1 MPSLRHRHGPL
12 LLELD
17 LNRPL
22 VETEPEDPVGKL
34 RSRGRPRLKA
44 VLRALHEAGDDP
56 QVVGLIA
63 RVGDVTMPL
72 AIAQELRTAVAVF
85 AASGKPTVAWA
96 ETFGEAANGM
106 VPYVLATGFREI
118 WLQPSGDVGLIGV
131 AAEATFLRGA
141 LDKAGVEPQ
150 LEQRYEYKN
159 AADRVMR
166 THFTDAHR
174 ESADRL
180 AASTWETVAQAVATA
195 RKLAPEALQDMV
207 DTGPLSAAEALEAGL
222 VDSLG
227 YRDEVYAEMRR
238 RVGDEAQLRFA
249 DRWSPRRSAPQR
261 VKTAVTRRHA
271 PVVALV
277 EGHGAIVTGRSRR
290 MPFQGQVMGSD
301 TIAAALRA
309 ARDDDRVGAVV
320 FRVDSP
326 GGSYVASDTVWREVG
341 LTSAAGKPVVVSMGT
356 LAGSGGYFVACAAD
370 VIVAQPSTLT
380 GSIGVFGGKAVV
392 SGLTERFG
400 LTTDAVSRGRH
411 ARMFSTRVGF
421 TDDERTRLDRWLDA
435 VYADFVGKVAAGR
448 GMDRDAVHDIARGRV
463 WTGADAAGIG
473 LVDILGGLHDA
484 VRIARERAG
493 LASDAAVRPAV
504 HVPLLAR
511 LTPPTSSRD
520 PRAAAATH
528 LGGWGDRAAVA
539 SSLGL
544 PAAGPLSMPT
554 VSLR

>member
-1 MPSLRHRHGPL
+1 MTSLRHRRHPL

-22 VETEPEDPVGKL
+22 IETEPEDPVGKL

-63 RVGDVTMPL
+63 RLGDATMPL
-72 AIAQELRTAVAVF
+72 AIAQELRSAVAVF

-96 ETFGEAANGM
+96 ETFGETANGLA
-106 VPYVLATGFREI
+106 PYLLATGFPEI
-118 WLQPSGDVGLIGV
+118 WLQPSGDLGLIGV
-131 AAEATFLRGA
+131 AAEVTFLRGA

-166 THFTDAHR
+166 SGFTDAHR
-174 ESADRL
+174 ASADRL
-180 AASTWETVAQAVATA
+180 AASTWEAVVQAVASA
-195 RKLAPEALQDMV
+195 RRIAPDALQELV

-227 YRDEVYAEMRR
+227 YRDEVYAAVRR
-238 RVGDEAQLRFA
+238 RVGDEPELRFA
-249 DRWSPRRSAPQR
+249 DHWSPRRSVPQR
-261 VKTAVTRRHA
+261 LKTTVTGRHA

-290 MPFQGQVMGSD
+290 TPFQGQLMGSD

-309 ARDDDRVGAVV
+309 AREDERVAAVV

-326 GGSYVASDTVWREVG
+326 GGSYVASDTIWREVG
-341 LTSAAGKPVVVSMGT
+341 LTTAAGKPVVVSMGT
-356 LAGSGGYFVACAAD
+356 MAGSGGYFVACSAD

-380 GSIGVFGGKAVV
+380 GSIGVFGGKAVI
-392 SGLTERFG
+392 SQLTERFG
-400 LTTDAVSRGRH
+400 VATDAVSRGRH
-411 ARMFSTRVGF
+411 SRMFSTRVGF
-421 TDDERTRLDRWLDA
+421 TDDERTRMDSWLDT

-448 GMDRDAVHDIARGRV
+448 GMDPDTVHELARGRV
-463 WTGADAAGIG
+463 WTGADAAGLG
-473 LVDILGGLHDA
+473 LVDILGGLRDA
-484 VRIARERAG
+484 ARIARERAG
-493 LASDAAVRPAV
+493 LAADAPVRPAV
-504 HVPLLAR
+504 HVPMLAQ
-511 LTPPTSSRD
+511 LKPPTSSQD
-520 PRAAAATH
+520 PRAATTTH
-528 LGGWGDRAAVA
+528 LGGWGDLAAVA

-544 PAAGPLSMPT
+544 PAAGPLSMPA

>member
-22 VETEPEDPVGKL
+22 IETEPEDPVGKL

-56 QVVGLIA
+56 RVVGLIA

-72 AIAQELRTAVAVF
+72 AIAQELRTAVAAF

-96 ETFGEAANGM
+96 ETFGESANGM
-106 VPYVLATGFREI
+106 VPYALATAFREI
-118 WLQPSGDVGLIGV
+118 WLQPSGELGLIGV
-131 AAEATFLRGA
+131 AAEVTFLRGA
-141 LDKAGVEPQ
+141 LDKAGIEPQ

-166 THFTDAHR
+166 TGFTDAHR
-174 ESADRL
+174 ESYDRL
-180 AASTWETVAQAVATA
+180 AASTWETVVQAVATA
-195 RKLAPEALQDMV
+195 RKLAPEAIQDLV
-207 DTGPLSAAEALEAGL
+207 DTGPLSPAEALEAGL
-222 VDSLG
+222 VDSIG
-227 YRDEVYAEMRR
+227 YRDQVHADLRR
-238 RVGDEAQLRFA
+238 RVGDEAELRFA
-249 DRWSPRRSAPQR
+249 DRWSPRRSVPQR
-261 VKTAVTRRHA
+261 VKTAVTRRHQ

-290 MPFQGQVMGSD
+290 TPFQGQLMGSD

-309 ARDDDRVGAVV
+309 AREDDRVGAVV

-341 LTSAAGKPVVVSMGT
+341 LTSAAGKPVIVSMGT
-356 LAGSGGYFVACAAD
+356 MAGSGGYFVACSAD

-392 SGLTERFG
+392 SQLTERLG

-421 TDDERTRLDRWLDA
+421 TDDERTRLDGWLDA

-448 GMDRDAVHDIARGRV
+448 GMDPDAVHEIARGRV

-473 LVDILGGLHDA
+473 LVDILGGLRDA

-493 LASDAAVRPAV
+493 LASDAPVRPAV

-511 LTPPTSSRD
+511 LSPPSSSRD
-520 PRAAAATH
+520 PRAAATTH
-528 LGGWGDRAAVA
+528 LDGWGDLAAVA

-544 PAAGPLSMPT
+544 PAGGPLCMPS

>member
-1 MPSLRHRHGPL
+1 MPSLGHRNDTL

-17 LNRPL
+17 LTRPL
-22 VETEPEDPVGKL
+22 IETEPEDPVGKL

-56 QVVGLIA
+56 KVVGLIA
-63 RVGDVTMPL
+63 RLGDVTMPL
-72 AIAQELRTAVAVF
+72 AIAEELRAGVADF

-96 ETFGEAANGM
+96 ETFGETADGIAPYFLAA
-106 VPYVLATGFREI
+106 AFREI
-118 WLQPSGDVGLIGV
+118 WLQPSGDLGLIGV
-131 AAEATFLRGA
+131 AAETTFLRGA
-141 LDKAGVEPQ
+141 LDKAGIEPQ
-150 LEQRYEYKN
+150 LEKRYEYKN
-159 AADRVMR
+159 AADRIMN
-166 THFTDAHR
+166 TAYTDAHR
-174 ESADRL
+174 EAYDRL
-180 AASTWETVAQAVATA
+180 AGSTWETVVQAVATA
-195 RKLAPEALQDMV
+195 RKLTPEALQGLV

-227 YRDEVYAEMRR
+227 YRDEVYAEVRR
-238 RVGDEAQLRFA
+238 RVGDAAVLRFA
-249 DRWSPRRSAPQR
+249 DRWSPRRSVPHR
-261 VKTAVTRRHA
+261 VTTAVTKRHQ
-271 PVVALV
+271 PVVALI
-277 EGHGAIVTGRSRR
+277 EGHGGIVMGRSRR
-290 MPFQGQVMGSD
+290 TPFQGQVMGSD
-301 TIAAALRA
+301 TIAAAFRA
-309 ARDDDRVGAVV
+309 AREDDRVGAVV

-326 GGSYVASDTVWREVG
+326 GGSYVASDTVWREVVV
-341 LTSAAGKPVVVSMGT
+341 TRQAGTPVIVSMGAM
-356 LAGSGGYFVACAAD
+356 AGSGGYFVACEAD

-392 SGLTERFG
+392 SQLTERFG

-421 TDDERTRLDRWLDA
+421 TDDERTRLDSWLDA

-448 GMDRDAVHDIARGRV
+448 GMDRDSVHEIARGRV

-493 LASDAAVRPAV
+493 LASDAPVRPAV
-504 HVPLLAR
+504 HVPMRAR
-511 LTPPTSSRD
+511 LTSPTSSRD

-528 LGGWGDRAAVA
+528 LGGWGDLAAVA

-544 PAAGPLSMPT
+544 PAAGPLSMPP

>member
-1 MPSLRHRHGPL
+1 MPSLPHRHGPL

-17 LNRPL
+17 LSRPL

-34 RSRGRPRLKA
+34 RSRGRPRLQA

-72 AIAQELRTAVAVF
+72 AIAQELRSAVAAF
-85 AASGKPTVAWA
+85 AAGGKPTVAWA
-96 ETFGEAANGM
+96 ETFGETANGM

-131 AAEATFLRGA
+131 AAEVTFLRGA

-150 LEQRYEYKN
+150 LEQRHEYKN

-180 AASTWETVAQAVATA
+180 AASVWETVVQVVASA
-195 RKLAPEALQDMV
+195 RKLTPEALQDLV

-227 YRDEVYAEMRR
+227 YRDEVYAEVRS
-238 RVGDEAQLRFA
+238 RVGGEPELRFA
-249 DRWSPRRSAPQR
+249 DRWSARRSVPQR

-290 MPFQGQVMGSD
+290 TPFQGQLMGSD

-309 ARDDDRVGAVV
+309 ARDDDRVAAVV

-356 LAGSGGYFVACAAD
+356 MAGSGGYFVSCSAD

-392 SGLTERFG
+392 SQLTERFG

-421 TDDERTRLDRWLDA
+421 TDDERTRLDNWLDA

-448 GMDRDAVHDIARGRV
+448 GMDRDAVHEIARGRV

-473 LVDILGGLHDA
+473 LVDILGSLHDA

-493 LASDAAVRPAV
+493 LASDAKLRPAV

-511 LTPPTSSRD
+511 LKPPESSRD
-520 PRAAAATH
+520 PRAAAVTH
-528 LGGWGDRAAVA
+528 FGGWGDLAAVA
-539 SSLGL
+539 TSLGL
-544 PAAGPLSMPT
+544 PAAGPLSMPM